1 MIMQCANPWMV
12 GPVRLVDAL
21 TGQMQGVHSTRY
33 KNAVFLHVWLKTALA
48 VSERLAPAL
57 SILVAA

>member
-1 MIMQCANPWMV
+1 M
-12 GPVRLVDAL
+12 
-21 TGQMQGVHSTRY
+21 HSTRY